1 MLFIFILQRVGLVRI
16 DVRLP
21 SGALAAQQ
29 ALNNSKNQQEERVET
44 MCWGGREGRW
54 DVSLRSGMHQTKGEA
69 FTSAQGLGLGLR
81 RISGGATGL
90 ASATSPHK
98 PILKS

>member
-1 MLFIFILQRVGLVRI
+1 M
-16 DVRLP
+16 RLP

-29 ALNNSKNQQEERVET
+29 ALNNSKNQQEERVIHQRVET
-44 MCWGGREGRW
+44 MCWGGREGRR
-54 DVSLRSGMHQTKGEA
+54 DVSLRSGMHQTKREV

-90 ASATSPHK
+90 ASATSPHG
-98 PILKS
+98 PTLKS